1 MKYIRA
7 EGIPI
12 WVTIIAALIG
22 LLGTTLGIMAMLDP
36 TSAIGYVAGADSFA
50 LTWGGR
56 NAGLGVALL
65 VAVYL
70 RNANGYAAALAG
82 SLFRELSD
90 LLAGGFIVGL
100 AIFMLVE
107 VACFVISLRAALN
120 NRAQEVSQ

>member
-1 MKYIRA
+1 MRFIRA

-12 WVTIIAALIG
+12 WVTLIVTFVG
-22 LLGTTLGIMAMLDP
+22 FVGTALGIMAMLDP
-36 TSAIGYVAGADSFA
+36 TSAIGYIAGADSLG

-65 VAVYL
+65 IAVYL
-70 RNANGYAAALAG
+70 RNASGYAAAIAG

-90 LLAGGFIVGL
+90 LLSGGFVIGI

-107 VACFVISLRAALN
+107 IVCFVISIRAALKT
-120 NRAQEVSQ
+120 R